1 MLGNKRP
8 IIWLIIFESLSFAP
22 AEICRASEDG
32 STIELAAVGDVMLS
46 GGVQKRIEEFGP
58 DYPFEKVDR
67 VVSQA
72 DLAFCNLECPISCL
86 GVSIIKPNV
95 FGVKPQ
101 EAKGLSFAGFDI
113 ISLANNHALDMGR
126 KGLLGTMKFL
136 EDEQIQYVGAG
147 EIYREAKSP
156 VILSVKGIT
165 VAFLAYCLY
174 PLEGVVFKEES
185 PSVALYNPVNVRC
198 ALEELR
204 RKVDLIVVSLHWGT
218 EYAKSPSAEQR
229 EKAHRLIDWG
239 ADLILG
245 HHPHVVQEIE
255 EYKGGVIV
263 YSLGNFV
270 FDQRKKET
278 KKSMIFKAKLSKRGV
293 REYSILPVRIEGF
306 RPVLSTDVTD
316 RSTDVTD

>member
-1 MLGNKRP
+1 M
-8 IIWLIIFESLSFAP
+8 IIFVFLSFGSAKT
-22 AEICRASEDG
+22 CRGSEDG
-32 STIELAAVGDVMLS
+32 NTIELVAVGDVMLS

-58 DYPFEKVDR
+58 DYPFEKVEG
-67 VVSQA
+67 VVRRA
-72 DLAFCNLECPISCL
+72 DLAFCNLECPISCSK
-86 GVSIIKPNV
+86 VSIIKPNV
-95 FGVKPQ
+95 FVVKPQ

-136 EDEQIQYVGAG
+136 EEEEIQYVGAG
-147 EIYREAKSP
+147 ETYQEAKSP
-156 VILSVKGIT
+156 VILSVKGIRL
-165 VAFLAYCLY
+165 AFLAYCLY
-174 PLEGVVFKEES
+174 PLEGVVFKEEA
-185 PSVALYNPVNVRC
+185 PGVALYNPVNVRH

-204 RKVDLIVVSLHWGT
+204 HEVDVIVVSVHWGT

-239 ADLILG
+239 ADLVLG
-245 HHPHVVQEIE
+245 HHPHVLQEIE
-255 EYKGGVIV
+255 EYNGGVIV

-278 KKSMIFKAKLSKRGV
+278 KKSMIFKAKLSKQGV
-293 REYSILPVRIEGF
+293 REYSTLPVRIEDF

-316 RSTDVTD
+316 

>member
-1 MLGNKRP
+1 M
-8 IIWLIIFESLSFAP
+8 IIFVFISFGS
-22 AEICRASEDG
+22 AEICRGPEDG
-32 STIELAAVGDVMLS
+32 STIELATVGDVMLS
-46 GGVQKRIEEFGP
+46 GGVQERIEEFGP
-58 DYPFEKVDR
+58 DYPFEKVDE

-72 DLAFCNLECPISCL
+72 DLAFCNLECPISCSEI
-86 GVSIIKPNV
+86 SIIKPNV

-101 EAKGLSFAGFDI
+101 DAKGLSFAGFDI

-136 EDEQIQYVGAG
+136 KEEAIHYVGAG
-147 EIYREAKSP
+147 ETYQEAKSP
-156 VILSVKGIT
+156 VILSLKGIT

-174 PLEGVVFKEES
+174 PLEGVVFKEDA
-185 PSVALYNPVNVRC
+185 PSVALYNPVNVRQ

-204 RKVDLIVVSLHWGT
+204 HKVHIVVVSLHWGT

-239 ADLILG
+239 ASLILG
-245 HHPHVVQEIE
+245 HHPHVLQEIE

-270 FDQRKKET
+270 FDQRRQET
-278 KKSMIFKAKLSKRGV
+278 KKSMIFKAKLSKNGV
-293 REYSILPVRIEGF
+293 LEYSTLPVRIEDF
-306 RPVLSTDVTD
+306 RPVLSTDETD
-316 RSTDVTD
+316 